1 MLATLTKAQREHMRK
16 QAAIDAAL
24 NHVIGTAVAME
35 IPVSVVADE
44 LGWTRQ
50 RVYRHRGPVES

>member
-1 MLATLTKAQREHMRK
+1 MRK